1 MQGAT
6 YGLYNTS
13 TVNFYDGIL
22 KGKTSGYS
30 GTITSVATDH
40 IIATDSEEI
49 EDETYTTNYLVEKV
63 DYIVNESTNTFYSEL
78 QKAIDEASN
87 GDTLKITKSS
97 TSYESITI
105 PSGKEITID
114 LGANVLEF
122 TNGITNNGT
131 LTINADSNT
140 SINLK
145 KKNSGNLITNNGTLN
160 LTNVNIYSSSTGIL
174 NNSNATISNSIF
186 TGYQNIKNGEKGILT
201 ITDSSLTSTYYAL
214 YNYGVFNLTNTNITA
229 NSYYAI
235 YNYST
240 STTTSTI
247 NGGTFDVINCQKSNN
262 VEIKNATLNK
272 QLSISSGTSVKIDGG
287 SINNGISS
295 SGTLTLTNTSVI
307 GSISSTGVATLT
319 NFDIKGS
326 ISSSGVSTIS
336 NVNISFTDYSTSS
349 SSYPKNIISNS
360 GTMTLDGVTIS
371 TTRTKSYDV
380 RAIYNTSKLT
390 ATNLNINIDVD
401 SSYKNSISYG
411 IYNYSGTTNLNS
423 TNINMSNG
431 YKDYGIYVNNG
442 TVNYKSGN
450 IDINSATSYGIYITN
465 GTVTMGEKEDTS
477 SDNYGKETANVS
489 TTDPSIKAIGS
500 TLGIGVKKT
509 GGYFNYY
516 DGIITGSTSA
526 KPETASEVE
535 YKYQAEYYYDEDNH
549 EYCIL
554 EYMKENIKN

>member
-1 MQGAT
+1 
-6 YGLYNTS
+6 
-13 TVNFYDGIL
+13 
-22 KGKTSGYS
+22 
-30 GTITSVATDH
+30 
-40 IIATDSEEI
+40 
-49 EDETYTTNYLVEKV
+49 
-63 DYIVNESTNTFYSEL
+63 L

-145 KKNSGNLITNNGTLN
+145 KKNSGSLITNNGTLN

-336 NVNISFTDYSTSS
+336 NVNISYTDYSTSS
-349 SSYPKNIISNS
+349 SSSYKNIISNS